1 MFNFEQNKN
10 RLELK
15 RRSQELADELDFSL
29 DGQIPPRY
37 ANWEKQTQAATC
49 ETHGQY
55 QQITLLGPEFR
66 GRPGRKTSQCPE
78 CLRAE
83 QSDIE
88 LALRR
93 LSVESLLDDAGIAP
107 RFQHC
112 EFANY
117 HPVNATAAKN
127 LANCERYAQNW
138 EAILAA
144 GTGLVMTGSCGTGKN
159 HLAVSMTKRIIRD
172 HLADVEIT
180 DVMRL
185 TREVKST
192 WRNSSERTETEVLN
206 HYATLDLLIIDEV
219 GVQFGTPAELAI
231 LQEIVNARYENI
243 LPTILISN
251 LTFDQL
257 KAFVGDR
264 IVDRVTDG
272 GSNRLVFDWPSYR
285 SNKGGVAA

>member
-1 MFNFEQNKN
+1 MLNFEQIKQQQ
-10 RLELK
+10 ELK
-15 RRSQELADELDFSL
+15 HRSGELVDELDFAL
-29 DGQIPPRY
+29 GNGMAPHY
-37 ANWEKQTQAATC
+37 ASWEKQTQVVAC
-49 ETHGQY
+49 ETHGDY
-55 QQITLLGPEFR
+55 EQIILVGPEYR
-66 GRPGRKTSQCPE
+66 GRPGRKVSRCPE

-83 QSDIE
+83 QSDVE
-88 LALRR
+88 LALRQ

-117 HPVNATAAKN
+117 QPVNAAAAKN
-127 LANCERYAQNW
+127 LASCERYAQNW
-138 EAILAA
+138 EAILNA

-172 HLADVEIT
+172 YLVDVEIT

-192 WRNSSERTETEVLN
+192 WRNGSERTETEVLN

>member
-1 MFNFEQNKN
+1 MLNFEQIKKQQ
-10 RLELK
+10 ELK
-15 RRSQELADELDFSL
+15 HRSGELVDELDFAL
-29 DGQIPPRY
+29 GNGMAPHY
-37 ANWEKQTQAATC
+37 ASWEKQTQVVAC
-49 ETHGQY
+49 ETHGDY
-55 QQITLLGPEFR
+55 EQIILVGPEYR
-66 GRPGRKTSQCPE
+66 GRPGRKVSRCQK
-78 CLRAE
+78 CLQAE
-83 QSDIE
+83 QHDVES
-88 LALRR
+88 ALRQ

-117 HPVNATAAKN
+117 QPVNAAAAKN
-127 LANCERYAQNW
+127 LASCERYAQSW
-138 EAILAA
+138 EAILKA

-172 HLADVEIT
+172 YLSDVEIT

-192 WRNSSERTETEVLN
+192 WRNGSERTETEVLN
-206 HYATLDLLIIDEV
+206 HYATLELLIIDEV

-272 GSNRLVFDWPSYR
+272 GCNRLVFDWQSYR
-285 SNKGGVAA
+285 SNKGGVTA

>member
-1 MFNFEQNKN
+1 MLNFEKIKQQQ
-10 RLELK
+10 ELK
-15 RRSQELADELDFSL
+15 HRSGELVDELDFAL
-29 DGQIPPRY
+29 GNGMAPHY
-37 ANWEKQTQAATC
+37 ASWEKQTQVVAC
-49 ETHGQY
+49 ETHGDY
-55 QQITLLGPEFR
+55 QQIILVGPEYR
-66 GRPGRKTSQCPE
+66 GRPGRKVSRCPE

-83 QSDIE
+83 QNDIE
-88 LALRR
+88 LALRQ
-93 LSVESLLDDAGIAP
+93 LNVESLLDDAGIAP

-112 EFANY
+112 EFSNY
-117 HPVNATAAKN
+117 QPVNAPAAKN
-127 LANCERYAQNW
+127 LANCQRYAQNW

-159 HLAVSMTKRIIRD
+159 HLAVSMTKQIIRD

-192 WRNSSERTETEVLN
+192 WRNGAERTETEVLN

-285 SNKGGVAA
+285 SNKGGVTA

>member
-29 DGQIPPRY
+29 DGQIPPHY
-37 ANWEKQTQAATC
+37 ANWEKQIQPVMC

-55 QQITLLGPEFR
+55 QQITLIGPEFR

-88 LALRR
+88 LALRQ

-112 EFANY
+112 EFSNY

-192 WRNSSERTETEVLN
+192 WRNGAERTETEVLN